1 MPVLLITMGALF
13 LAVIG
18 RVVLDWESS
27 WASEE
32 RARMMQAIAM
42 SVF

>member
-1 MPVLLITMGALF
+1 MPVLLITVCALF

-18 RVVLDWESS
+18 RAILGRESPWS
-27 WASEE
+27 SEE
-32 RARMMQAIAM
+32 PAQMMQAIAM

>member
-1 MPVLLITMGALF
+1 MFVLLITVSALF

-18 RVVLDWESS
+18 RAVLDWQSS
-27 WASEE
+27 WSSEE